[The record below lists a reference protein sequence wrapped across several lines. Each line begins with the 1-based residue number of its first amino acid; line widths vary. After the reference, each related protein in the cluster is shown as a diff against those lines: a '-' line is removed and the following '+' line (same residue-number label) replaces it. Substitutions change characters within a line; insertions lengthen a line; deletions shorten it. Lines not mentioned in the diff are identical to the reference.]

1 MGIFAFLVA
10 MFAVYSLCY
19 LVYQICL
26 DLQNRA
32 DGPKYQDTDEWITG
46 IRYEARRQLEREDA
60 LRQQR
65 DEKRFRPKMSFS
77 HMGAN
82 ISRTAR
88 SGSLRT
94 DHNGPR

>member
-1 MGIFAFLVA
+1 MGVFAFLVA

-19 LVYQICL
+19 LLYQICL

-32 DGPKYQDTDEWITG
+32 DGPKYQAMDEWLAR
-46 IRYEARRQLEREDA
+46 IRYEAKRQLEREDA

-65 DEKRFRPKMSFS
+65 DEKRFRPKMSFP
-77 HMGAN
+77 HMSKD
-82 ISRTAR
+82 ISRTSR
-88 SGSLRT
+88 TGSLRT